1 MITIAT
7 RDYNVVC
14 QLQFEGDSGLIA
26 YDDSFEQ
33 PEDSDLSTYSFRVD
47 KTSKEI
53 EAIKIGQLAY
63 VKDGDTMR
71 VFEIMRLESDS
82 DTLRVH
88 CVDGGL
94 DFVNGEQGEMT
105 ADDSYPI
112 SHYVDL
118 IRGDSGWAIGVNQMP
133 ESVTRKLS
141 YEGKES
147 SVTRLK
153 RVATAF
159 DAEIEYSFE
168 LDNTRVLR
176 RLINIYPKGAN
187 RKHVRLEYGLE
198 VSKIEKSE
206 SIEKLVT
213 ALEAVGEE
221 GLTLKG
227 YEVPAA
233 DSNEWRI
240 TDTGALVHL
249 PSTRQWSRYGK
260 GDRGFILG
268 YYESEAKTQKTLYDA
283 VKNQVLKRCFPE
295 VTYTVDVEMMPEPL
309 RRGDYAIVVDH
320 DYMPPLAIEGR
331 VTATSGISF
340 ADSSYG
346 TITISNV
353 DVLEYTE
360 DDAIR
365 RLSEQMR
372 KNTYNWN
379 NAPYVV
385 EVTSS
390 NGDVFQNGNVETTL
404 TATVYKN
411 NVDVTSEFS
420 RFTWRRFSMY
430 DTSGDAAWDKA
441 HNQNSRYL
449 RITSDDVDNAATFAV
464 EVAIDIT
471 GRDNSPLIVNID
483 KSSIVIKDLTFQTA
497 TGPTAPKNPE
507 TGMVWIDTSSGKD
520 VRKIYLDKQWVK
532 VVNEQDVSN
541 LRSEYDDKLF
551 LNKAEIGRIKN
562 NLYNDVGYV
571 KSDVSD
577 LKQQS
582 RALSNQVARDK
593 QATDSKLSSLEN
605 RTNTISNQVNSKADK
620 STTEAALSKL
630 DKQAS
635 DLTNQLNGKADFNI
649 TETQLRILREQQAI
663 LRQEMAA
670 RASLEELKRWEEA
683 YQKFTEQA
691 ASDKRASESALL
703 LQSQRV
709 AELTRNYGAFKEQL
723 NFLTTYTTF
732 SEEGVTIGKKDGS
745 SQMRISQDRIS
756 MYSAGK
762 EVMYISQGVI
772 HIDNGV
778 FTKSLQIG
786 HYVESQ
792 YESNEHYNVIRYVV

>member
-1 MITIAT
+1 
-7 RDYNVVC
+7 
-14 QLQFEGDSGLIA
+14 
-26 YDDSFEQ
+26 
-33 PEDSDLSTYSFRVD
+33 
-47 KTSKEI
+47 
-53 EAIKIGQLAY
+53 
-63 VKDGDTMR
+63 
-71 VFEIMRLESDS
+71 
-82 DTLRVH
+82 
-88 CVDGGL
+88 
-94 DFVNGEQGEMT
+94 
-105 ADDSYPI
+105 
-112 SHYVDL
+112 
-118 IRGDSGWAIGVNQMP
+118 
-133 ESVTRKLS
+133 
-141 YEGKES
+141 
-147 SVTRLK
+147 
-153 RVATAF
+153 
-159 DAEIEYSFE
+159 
-168 LDNTRVLR
+168 
-176 RLINIYPKGAN
+176 
-187 RKHVRLEYGLE
+187 
-198 VSKIEKSE
+198 
-206 SIEKLVT
+206 
-213 ALEAVGEE
+213 
-221 GLTLKG
+221 
-227 YEVPAA
+227 
-233 DSNEWRI
+233 
-240 TDTGALVHL
+240 
-249 PSTRQWSRYGK
+249 
-260 GDRGFILG
+260 
-268 YYESEAKTQKTLYDA
+268 
-283 VKNQVLKRCFPE
+283 
-295 VTYTVDVEMMPEPL
+295 
-309 RRGDYAIVVDH
+309 
-320 DYMPPLAIEGR
+320 
-331 VTATSGISF
+331 
-340 ADSSYG
+340 
-346 TITISNV
+346 
-353 DVLEYTE
+353 
-360 DDAIR
+360 
-365 RLSEQMR
+365 
-372 KNTYNWN
+372 
-379 NAPYVV
+379 
-385 EVTSS
+385 
-390 NGDVFQNGNVETTL
+390 
-404 TATVYKN
+404 
-411 NVDVTSEFS
+411 
-420 RFTWRRFSMY
+420 
-430 DTSGDAAWDKA
+430 
-441 HNQNSRYL
+441 
-449 RITSDDVDNAATFAV
+449 
-464 EVAIDIT
+464 
-471 GRDNSPLIVNID
+471 
-483 KSSIVIKDLTFQTA
+483 
-497 TGPTAPKNPE
+497 
-507 TGMVWIDTSSGKD
+507 MVWIDTSSGKD